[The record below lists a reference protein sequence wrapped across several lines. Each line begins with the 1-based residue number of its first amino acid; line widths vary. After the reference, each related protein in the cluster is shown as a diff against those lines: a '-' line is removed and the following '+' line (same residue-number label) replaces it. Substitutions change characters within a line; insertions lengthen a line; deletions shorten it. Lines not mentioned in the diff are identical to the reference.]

1 MNSFTSMSKVQ
12 LLEIANL
19 LRNDKW
25 REAAEQTTIFI
36 LQQTRRS
43 EKDWLRLEDIDRISC
58 EYLSELNELWLIY
71 SNGRFGFSVQE
82 KIYEQVKNNI
92 LSSSVQNEIRKLIA
106 EYIYVESF
114 RPKVNVEFMFKLH
127 HYFGIKVD
135 WIKKG
140 MSSFTTE
147 LNYNEITYSLDAAP
161 GHLPHGIWSYFAFQ
175 KSYIPLKI
183 LIKNWGISGALQ
195 KYVYEL
201 ESRFYTRIKI
211 CCSQTSKSNQLE
223 LFS

>member
-1 MNSFTSMSKVQ
+1 MNSFKLMSEVQ

-19 LRNDKW
+19 LRNNRWK
-25 REAAEQTTIFI
+25 EADEQTTIFI

-58 EYLSELNELWLIY
+58 EYLSELNELWLTY

-82 KIYEQVKNNI
+82 EIHERLKNSI
-92 LSSSVQNEIRKLIA
+92 HSSSVKNEVRKLIA

-114 RPKVNVEFMFKLH
+114 RPKVDIEFIFKLH
-127 HYFGIKVD
+127 YHFGLKVG

-140 MSSFTTE
+140 MSPFATE
-147 LNYNEITYSLDAAP
+147 LNYNEVTYSLDTDP
-161 GHLPHGIWSYFAFQ
+161 GHLPHSIWYYFAFQ
-175 KSYIPLKI
+175 KSYVPLKI
-183 LIKNWGISGALQ
+183 LVKKFGISDALP

-211 CCSQTSKSNQLE
+211 CCSTENQSNQLE